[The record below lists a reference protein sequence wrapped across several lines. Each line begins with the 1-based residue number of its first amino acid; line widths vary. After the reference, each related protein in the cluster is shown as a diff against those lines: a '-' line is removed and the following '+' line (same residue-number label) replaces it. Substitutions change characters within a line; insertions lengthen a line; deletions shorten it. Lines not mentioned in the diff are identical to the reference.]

1 MKKLKEFLFLFV
13 PTIVFAVAPVIIFI
27 TSQNKNAFIGNE
39 HYLRLLLNDGL
50 FKTVIFNTYFYPFI
64 FSLSIVLIFALLCH
78 FIKYIKSRK
87 VFYLVSVVLASVVS
101 FISTY
106 MNRVNYFSLPMGVYD
121 PQYLISNS
129 PPSISISI
137 YDVLLALQIGF
148 LTTFLFWLL
157 ELLVLFIKKK
167 KSTFN

>member
-1 MKKLKEFLFLFV
+1 MKKLKEFLFLLV
-13 PTIVFAVAPVIIFI
+13 PTIVFAIAPVIIFI
-27 TSQNKNAFIGNE
+27 TSQNKNAFIGSE
-39 HYLRLLLNDGL
+39 HYLRLLLNDDL
-50 FKTVIFNTYFYPFI
+50 FKTLIFNTYFYPFI

-87 VFYLVSVVLASVVS
+87 IFFSVSVVLASVIAFFS
-101 FISTY
+101 IY
-106 MNRVNYFSLPMGVYD
+106 LNKANYFGTPMGVYD

-137 YDVLLALQIGF
+137 YDVLLALLIGF
-148 LTTFLFWLL
+148 LITFIFWLL